1 MTDDPLTIAGKT
13 SRSRLIAGTGKHRS
27 MEEMRDATMR
37 AARYHGPGRPLALED
52 ISVPSPGPG
61 EALVRVRA
69 AGVCH
74 TELHFLSGLL
84 DLGVAPITLGHEMAG
99 DVEALGEGVSDV
111 RPGDRVLIYYYVGC
125 GSCEW
130 CRKGLENLCDSIVA
144 EYGFINDGAFAEYVR
159 VPVRNLVPLP
169 ESLSYGDAATLGCSA
184 TTAVHAARGITRV
197 GPGETVVVY
206 GAGGVGFALIQLCKH
221 LGARVIAVGRNEAK
235 LKLARDLGADAAVIA
250 TGTDV
255 TAEVLGLTDGRGAD
269 VIFELVGA
277 AETMANS
284 MNMLA
289 KRGRLVFI
297 GYSEDPFTTVTV
309 LLVIKEAVVTASVG
323 NTLDELREAVDLAG
337 RGVIKAVVDREYPL
351 EQANEALEDLKAG
364 RIIGR
369 AVLKP

>member
-1 MTDDPLTIAGKT
+1 MP
-13 SRSRLIAGTGKHRS
+13 
-27 MEEMRDATMR
+27 DATMR
-37 AARYHGPGRPLALED
+37 AARYHGPGKPLAIED
-52 ISVPSPGPG
+52 VPLPSPGPG

-84 DLGVAPITLGHEMAG
+84 NLGVAPITLGHEMAG
-99 DVEALGEGVSDV
+99 DVKAVGEGVSDPM
-111 RPGDRVLIYYYVGC
+111 PGDRVLVYYYVGC

-144 EYGFINDGAFAEYVR
+144 EYGFINDGAFAEYVK
-159 VPVRNLVPLP
+159 VPARNLVRLP
-169 ESLSYGDAATLGCSA
+169 ESLGYEDAATLGCSA
-184 TTAVHAARGITRV
+184 TTAVHAARGIAEVRQ
-197 GPGETVVVY
+197 GETVVVY
-206 GAGGVGFALIQLCKH
+206 GVGGVGFALVQLCKH

-235 LKLARDLGADAAVIA
+235 LKLARDLGADATVNA
-250 TGTDV
+250 TGADV
-255 TAEVLGLTDGRGAD
+255 AAEVRDLTGGRGAE
-269 VIFELVGA
+269 VVFELVST

-284 MNMLA
+284 LNMLA

-297 GYSEDPFTTVTV
+297 GYSQDPFTAVTV

-323 NTLDELREAVDLAG
+323 NTLDELREAVELAG

-351 EQANEALEDLKAG
+351 EQVNQALEDLKAG

-369 AVLKP
+369 AVLVP